1 MNVAS
6 VLVSYA
12 DRLASHPA
20 ITGMPGRTAV
30 VLVED
35 PDQVGLG
42 TVIGLFNVKL
52 ESLIGRR
59 RLRYRVS

>member
-1 MNVAS
+1 MLEDHQNYRVNVAS
-6 VLVSYA
+6 VLISYV

-20 ITGMPGRTAV
+20 ITGMPGRMAV

-42 TVIGLFNVKL
+42 TVIRLFNVKL
-52 ESLIGRR
+52 ESL
-59 RLRYRVS
+59 

>member
-6 VLVSYA
+6 VLVSYV

-20 ITGMPGRTAV
+20 ITGMPGRMAV

-52 ESLIGRR
+52 KSL
-59 RLRYRVS
+59 